1 MTASP
6 SWTELITES
15 RVDYSSKTREAV
27 VMHLKLDWRDISSS
41 QVIAKWGSSRRRLL
55 FTSMSSEIGKTLS
68 LISSM
73 CLPPYQAAN
82 ADNHLSFLAMQ
93 SGVL

>member
-15 RVDYSSKTREAV
+15 RMDYSSQTREAV

-41 QVIAKWGSSRRRLL
+41 QVIAKWGSSRRRL
-55 FTSMSSEIGKTLS
+55 SSIVYL
-68 LISSM
+68 
-73 CLPPYQAAN
+73 
-82 ADNHLSFLAMQ
+82 H
-93 SGVL
+93 VLGDW